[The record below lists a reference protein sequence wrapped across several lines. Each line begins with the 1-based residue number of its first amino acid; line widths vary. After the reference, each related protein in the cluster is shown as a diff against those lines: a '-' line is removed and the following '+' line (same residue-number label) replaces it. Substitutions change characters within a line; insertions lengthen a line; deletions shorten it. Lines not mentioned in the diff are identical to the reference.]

1 MTAMISLCGVSK
13 RYNPPHGPLA
23 LDEVSLEVEEGEIL
37 GLLGPNGAGKT
48 TLIEILAG
56 LFPPTEG
63 DALVGGHSVLREP
76 MAVKRLIGVVPQE
89 MALYL
94 QRSARQNL
102 RYFGQLYGLSGR
114 ELDMAVEGVLAA
126 VGLGER
132 ANERVARYSHGLR
145 RRLNVGLGLLHSPRI
160 LLLDEP
166 TVGLDPESR
175 RRILDLVISLKRQ
188 RGTTVVFATHYIEE
202 AQELADRVAIIHRG
216 RVLAVGRPTD
226 LMRGIEPEETVQP
239 PSLES
244 VFLHLTGETLG
255 TEQK

>member
-1 MTAMISLCGVSK
+1 
-13 RYNPPHGPLA
+13 
-23 LDEVSLEVEEGEIL
+23 
-37 GLLGPNGAGKT
+37 
-48 TLIEILAG
+48 
-56 LFPPTEG
+56 
-63 DALVGGHSVLREP
+63 
-76 MAVKRLIGVVPQE
+76 
-89 MALYL
+89 
-94 QRSARQNL
+94 
-102 RYFGQLYGLSGR
+102 
-114 ELDMAVEGVLAA
+114 
-126 VGLGER
+126 
-132 ANERVARYSHGLR
+132 
-145 RRLNVGLGLLHSPRI
+145 LLHSPRI